1 MVTKNRNLFLENR
14 YKKDKAEIGKLRIE
28 TKIQEEKERDMTE
41 QKKEDE
47 RKLDETTKKLE
58 ADIKMLKDRI
68 VEEGSKADK
77 TREELESKIETMKRE
92 HEHEMIS
99 HMTRAAE
106 IEKEMEIKH
115 QREALIEDLKKKLKA
130 E

>member
-1 MVTKNRNLFLENR
+1 
-14 YKKDKAEIGKLRIE
+14 
-28 TKIQEEKERDMTE
+28 MTE
-41 QKKEDE
+41 QKKDDE

-58 ADIKMLKDRI
+58 ADIKMLKDKI

-77 TREELESKIETMKRE
+77 AREELEQKIETMKRE

-99 HMTRAAE
+99 YMTKAAE

-130 E
+130 EQELRLEQVNAEELSRI

>member
-1 MVTKNRNLFLENR
+1 
-14 YKKDKAEIGKLRIE
+14 
-28 TKIQEEKERDMTE
+28 MTE
-41 QKKEDE
+41 QKKDDE

-58 ADIKMLKDRI
+58 ADIKMLKDKI

-77 TREELESKIETMKRE
+77 AREELESKIETMKRE

-99 HMTRAAE
+99 HMTKAAE